1 VVGASVTNTIIG
13 PQPYTPGTIAVDI
26 LFIHQNMPAQFKHL
40 APALAADG
48 RHRVVFITRRK
59 GADLPGVRRVS
70 YDGPRPAGP
79 DTHHYVRL
87 FEASVRY
94 GQQVARAMTELKREG
109 FVPAVVIGHPGWGEM
124 LFVKEVFPRARVIS
138 YAEYYYSAHG
148 GDVGFEPGSVVSL
161 DTMCRTRARNAH
173 LLLSLEM
180 ADAGLSP
187 TEWQRSRHPAVLQ
200 PKIRTIFDGIDTDI
214 VRPDPGARF
223 ALDDGRTL
231 TRENEVLTY
240 VTRNFEPYRGFPS
253 FMRSL
258 PAILSARPE
267 AHVVITGG
275 DEISYGQAPP
285 DGRSWREVM
294 LAEVP
299 LDRPEFADRVHF
311 TGRISY
317 ARYLSL
323 LQISAVHIYLT
334 IPFVLSWSC
343 VEALACG
350 AVVVASDTAPVREFI
365 EHGDNGYLVDMLDPA
380 AISRQTIAAL
390 ATRGASMALR
400 KTARDSVLERYAL
413 SKCLPRQLG
422 LVQRVAEMN

>member
-1 VVGASVTNTIIG
+1 M
-13 PQPYTPGTIAVDI
+13 DI

-79 DTHHYVRL
+79 ETHHYVRL

-94 GQQVARAMTELKREG
+94 GQQVARTMVDLKREG
-109 FVPAVVIGHPGWGEM
+109 FDPAVVIGHPGWGEM
-124 LFVKEVFPRARVIS
+124 LFVKDVFPRARVIS
-138 YAEYYYSAHG
+138 YAEYYYTAHG
-148 GDVGFEPGSVVSL
+148 GDVGSEPGSVVSL

-187 TEWQRSRHPAVLQ
+187 TQWQRSRHPAVLQ

-214 VRPDPGARF
+214 VLPNPNASF
-223 ALDDGRTL
+223 KLDDGRTL
-231 TRENEVLTY
+231 TRADEVLTY
-240 VTRNFEPYRGFPS
+240 VARNFEPYCGFPS

-267 AHVVITGG
+267 AHIVITGG

-285 DGRSWREVM
+285 DGKTWRETM

-299 LDRPEFADRVHF
+299 LDRPEYRNRVHF
-311 TGRISY
+311 TGKLSY
-317 ARYLSL
+317 PRYLSL
-323 LQISAVHIYLT
+323 LQVSSVHIYLT
-334 IPFVLSWSC
+334 VPFVLSWSC
-343 VEALACG
+343 VEAMATGCI
-350 AVVVASDTAPVREFI
+350 VVASDTAPVHEVI
-365 EHGDNGYLVDMLDPA
+365 AHGENGYLVDMYDPA

-390 ATRGASMALR
+390 AARNTSQELR
-400 KTARDSVLERYAL
+400 KSARGVVLDRYTL
-413 SKCLPRQLG
+413 PKCLSRQID
-422 LVQRVAEMN
+422 LVHRIADIA